1 MLLYMHL
8 SIMVYQCVK
17 QLALDY
23 FCQLFVFIFKQCS
36 LGQSTAMSSESI
48 AGPRVSQSSGHRRW
62 NQWWR
67 RSPNTCCSKKILL
80 LLVWQALFTLS
91 WSLLVYIPTAN
102 VLVLFI
108 SVFLSYSF
116 APLIGWLADVKFG
129 RYEVIKFGSIVSF
142 LASILYYFAII
153 TGGGDSTLSNVLLS
167 VAFVIVGFG
176 FTCYSAA
183 MLPFITDQIIGAT
196 SDELSAVVRWY
207 YWARYL
213 GNGLSTISVYFC
225 RVYNL
230 ENVCIGSTLVF
241 AIPLAL
247 IIISDCL
254 C

>member
-1 MLLYMHL
+1 MLNLEGTKSLNLVRL
-8 SIMVYQCVK
+8 S
-17 QLALDY
+17 L
-23 FCQLFVFIFKQCS
+23 
-36 LGQSTAMSSESI
+36 
-48 AGPRVSQSSGHRRW
+48 
-62 NQWWR
+62 
-67 RSPNTCCSKKILL
+67 
-80 LLVWQALFTLS
+80 
-91 WSLLVYIPTAN
+91 
-102 VLVLFI
+102 
-108 SVFLSYSF
+108 
-116 APLIGWLADVKFG
+116 
-129 RYEVIKFGSIVSF
+129 F

-230 ENVCIGSTLVF
+230 ENVCVGFNFS
-241 AIPLAL
+241 
-247 IIISDCL
+247 L
-254 C
+254 CYSSCFDHHQ

>member
-1 MLLYMHL
+1 M
-8 SIMVYQCVK
+8 
-17 QLALDY
+17 
-23 FCQLFVFIFKQCS
+23 
-36 LGQSTAMSSESI
+36 
-48 AGPRVSQSSGHRRW
+48 
-62 NQWWR
+62 
-67 RSPNTCCSKKILL
+67 
-80 LLVWQALFTLS
+80 WQALFTLS

-183 MLPFITDQIIGAT
+183 MLPFITQ
-196 SDELSAVVRWY
+196 SEH
-207 YWARYL
+207 
-213 GNGLSTISVYFC
+213 
-225 RVYNL
+225 
-230 ENVCIGSTLVF
+230 
-241 AIPLAL
+241 
-247 IIISDCL
+247 
-254 C
+254 